1 MPGEE
6 DEAITSLITS
16 VYHDVWDEFYAW
28 ERDYCASEIHS
39 LQRDITKTDASGEY
53 LESELTDIVSPH
65 SFFSD
70 ASISPDSLHW
80 EYPSEKVERR
90 DDVTALVD
98 YKMVHL
104 KAPKLNPTPCYESC
118 SPMSTSVFAGDDPDD
133 MPFVPFPG
141 SNFDFTGYRNHHER
155 FAWENARLDPD
166 KETIILESIRRLSN
180 YHDIPL
186 EHIKRVLLPN
196 VPISK
201 LGQRDLLQWTS
212 FVIGHDEI
220 PASPSL
226 PEHWDTK
233 ARFDGIVKHFCP
245 NLNCIEAFCSLHEE
259 VPPVGPPNYASA
271 GEKSVTDSGPCGSQC
286 YLSAPHTSNKTDEA
300 EPDEAIR
307 STMTTILSVC
317 PDLTDCQLAVA
328 CSRSCRETHAIRQ
341 KLDLPAQG
349 GTSLKRTDDS
359 GWDDLTNTV
368 INKLVYH
375 VPTRVH
381 ATRRRTALAIVIRR
395 TARKAVDVHHNV
407 FVDSVEVSFDT
418 VCRLLFSTDDE
429 IGGRCSNSQ
438 IQRGDSKRTIVK
450 QSKFGFG
457 LFLDQA
463 VHVGELILE
472 YTGEVI
478 YESTVDSRAFF
489 NEFRGRNYVYK
500 LNNTLSIDASK
511 LGNES
516 RFINHDREKVNCCA
530 KYMLVNGVQRIGI
543 YAVKHLKP
551 GMELYLDY
559 GNEFFK
565 EG

>member
-1 MPGEE
+1 MSGMNSMPGSK
-6 DEAITSLITS
+6 TT
-16 VYHDVWDEFYAW
+16 
-28 ERDYCASEIHS
+28 ASEIHF
-39 LQRDITKTDASGEY
+39 LQRDIKTDATGES
-53 LESELTDIVSPH
+53 LESELTDIVSPQ
-65 SFFSD
+65 SFFGN
-70 ASISPDSLHW
+70 ASVSPDSLHW

-90 DDVTALVD
+90 DDAAALVD

-118 SPMSTSVFAGDDPDD
+118 SPMSASIFAGDDPDD

-141 SNFDFTGYRNHHER
+141 NNFDFAGYRNHHER
-155 FAWENARLDPD
+155 FAWENERLDPD

-180 YHDIPL
+180 WMLIPDKALGRKKLKSTLRISIHYHDIPL

-212 FVIGHDEI
+212 FEIGHDEI
-220 PASPSL
+220 PASSSL
-226 PEHWDTK
+226 PEHWDSK
-233 ARFDGIVKHFCP
+233 ARFDGIVKHFCL

-286 YLSAPHTSNKTDEA
+286 HLSAPHTSNEVDEV
-300 EPDEAIR
+300 ESDEAIR
-307 STMTTILSVC
+307 NTMTTILS
-317 PDLTDCQLAVA
+317 
-328 CSRSCRETHAIRQ
+328 THAIRQ

-349 GTSLKRTDDS
+349 GTSSIRTDDS
-359 GWDDLTNTV
+359 GWDDFTNTV
-368 INKLVYH
+368 INRLVYH

-395 TARKAVDVHHNV
+395 IVRRAVDVHRNA
-407 FVDSVEVSFDT
+407 FVDSADANAGYEVSFDT
-418 VCRLLFSTDDE
+418 VRQLLCNTDDDE
-429 IGGRCSNSQ
+429 IGGRCLNSQ
-438 IQRGDSKRTIVK
+438 IQRGDFKRTIVK

-472 YTGEVI
+472 YTGEII

-516 RFINHDREKVNCCA
+516 RFINHDREKENC
-530 KYMLVNGVQRIGI
+530 YMLVNGVQRIGI

-551 GMELYLDY
+551 GTELYLDY

>member
-1 MPGEE
+1 MSEAE
-6 DEAITSLITS
+6 DEAVSSLITS
-16 VYHDVWDEFYAW
+16 VYNDVWDEFYAW
-28 ERDYCASEIHS
+28 EQDYCASEIHS
-39 LQRDITKTDASGEY
+39 LQSDITKTDASGES
-53 LESELTDIVSPH
+53 LESESTDIVSPQ
-65 SFFSD
+65 SFFTNIP
-70 ASISPDSLHW
+70 ASPDSLHW
-80 EYPSEKVERR
+80 ENPSEKVERR
-90 DDVTALVD
+90 DEAAALVD

-118 SPMSTSVFAGDDPDD
+118 SSMSTSVFAGDDSDD

-141 SNFDFTGYRNHHER
+141 SNFDFAGYRNHHER
-155 FAWENARLDPD
+155 FAWEKERLDPD
-166 KETIILESIRRLSN
+166 KETIILESIRRLNN

-186 EHIKRVLLPN
+186 EHIKRVLLPS

-212 FVIGHDEI
+212 FENRHDEI

-259 VPPVGPPNYASA
+259 VPPVGPPNNASA
-271 GEKSVTDSGPCGSQC
+271 GEKLGTDSGPCGSHC
-286 YLSAPHTSNKTDEA
+286 YLSASSTPNEA
-300 EPDEAIR
+300 EEVELNEAIR
-307 STMTTILSVC
+307 STMATILSVC
-317 PDLTDCQLAVA
+317 PDLTDCQLAIA
-328 CSRSCRETHAIRQ
+328 CNRTCRKTHAIRQ

-349 GTSLKRTDDS
+349 RTSSIRTDDS

-368 INKLVYH
+368 INKLAYH

-381 ATRRRTALAIVIRR
+381 ATRRRTVLAIVIRR
-395 TARKAVDVHHNV
+395 TARRVVDVHHN
-407 FVDSVEVSFDT
+407 
-418 VCRLLFSTDDE
+418 
-429 IGGRCSNSQ
+429 
-438 IQRGDSKRTIVK
+438 RTIVK

-463 VHVGELILE
+463 VHAGELILE
-472 YTGEVI
+472 YTGEII

-516 RFINHDREKVNCCA
+516 RFINHDRERVNCCA

-543 YAVKHLKP
+543 YADKHLKP
-551 GMELYLDY
+551 GTELYLDY